1 MGSDHDQMCF
11 LLDIFLLSYHI
22 LAYWAW
28 ELVILFID
36 KISQTP
42 KLTYF
47 WRVNGK
53 QFVSRSNIQE
63 RHKLSFLYLIQDR
76 HMNLLKAISCDDLL
90 LGMV

>member
-1 MGSDHDQMCF
+1 MKFDPHQMRF

-36 KISQTP
+36 KNSQTP

-47 WRVNGK
+47 WRVHGK
-53 QFVSRSNIQE
+53 QFVSRSNIHE
-63 RHKLSFLYLIQDR
+63 RHKLP
-76 HMNLLKAISCDDLL
+76 LL
-90 LGMV
+90 